1 MGIYSI
7 DCFFMGGNGNGKQ
20 DEVTMALGAPN
31 TMVPFNLA
39 GNAAKLRKLRKLFSS
54 DQEID

>member
-1 MGIYSI
+1 
-7 DCFFMGGNGNGKQ
+7 MGGNGNGKQ

>member
-39 GNAAKLRKLRKLFSS
+39 ENAAKATKAAKAIQFRPRN
-54 DQEID
+54 